1 MDSEVENEAPPTRRE
16 TLVPALAVAAVAVGA
31 VAAAVMVQRTETQ
44 VQQQVAADASRRPEP
59 AQSREVVRAPPLK
72 AATQAMGGP
81 AACRSCG
88 VVQTV
93 VAVYEEGGKKPRAY
107 QMHIRMDDGTVRT
120 VEQRG
125 ALAAGSR
132 VVVDG
137 QSVRPMS

>member
-1 MDSEVENEAPPTRRE
+1 MEPDTESKAPTRRE
-16 TLVPALAVAAVAVGA
+16 TLIPALAVAAVAVAA

-44 VQQQVAADASRRPEP
+44 VQQRVAAESSQQAAS
-59 AQSREVVRAPPLK
+59 SRDVVHAPPLK
-72 AATQAMGGP
+72 SPTQAMGGG
-81 AACRSCG
+81 AACKDCG

-93 VAVYEEGGKKPRAY
+93 VAVYEEGGKTPRGY
-107 QMHIRMDDGTVRT
+107 QMHIRMDDGSLRT

-137 QSVRPMS
+137 QSLKPM